1 MSARHTPYDRVY
13 IKRKSQ
19 PLKDWLYI
27 QTTTK
32 LELVVQTDSHDVV
45 SAYTGSIGEGIVIQ
59 QVDFVINEGGHVFV
73 EVVGRAQVYVFNQ
86 ILVAE
91 DCNVFTFGFQVSNG
105 RTQTEVELVLSNG
118 FKVLRFI
125 CNTSNT

>member
-19 PLKDWLYI
+19 PWKDWLCI

-32 LELVVQTDSHDVV
+32 LELVVQTNSNDVV
-45 SAYTGSIGEGIVIQ
+45 GAYTGSFCEVVVIQ

-73 EVVGRAQVYVFNQ
+73 EVVSSTQVYVFNQ
-86 ILVAE
+86 ILVAVTV
-91 DCNVFTFGFQVSNG
+91 DVFTFRLQVSNG
-105 RTQTEVELVLSNG
+105 RTQTEVELVLSNS
-118 FKVLRFI
+118 FKVLY
-125 CNTSNT
+125 